1 MTALD
6 EYRLHTTARS
16 ATIDRCGFLGDELT
30 IRITCEDLRAESVER
45 IGLDVIKSIHVREEV
60 DESRVDVYR
69 GHPQALAKTV
79 TIRRRPPGSAA
90 DYDYEEGS

>member
-16 ATIDRCGFLGDELT
+16 ATIDRCGISWRRTHDTHHMRGLAGP
-30 IRITCEDLRAESVER
+30 ESVER

-69 GHPQALAKTV
+69 GRPQLLAKTL
-79 TIRRRPPGSAA
+79 TISKRGPKS
-90 DYDYEEGS
+90 STH